1 MSDILSWVV
10 LAVGAALA
18 FVSFSRR
25 GESKPVPMSL
35 LALSVGLCV
44 VAAAAKLKG
53 IEMVFPKVGEILPII
68 PFVGGVALALA
79 SGLLFLDDKEGEM
92 PFIAGAAALASFVAF
107 FMKGMDLALAS
118 AAAWS
123 FLLGAAVVFAGLR
136 FVGLGKSAPVFL
148 ASGAAVAAMVGLG
161 IKANNID
168 AVSTPLA
175 LVLAGVVAAVVAGGI
190 CLARKTKE
198 DPIGV
203 VGGLVV
209 LLIGV
214 VLVAKMVAANDKLIF
229 AAGAAILAAAAGIW
243 AISKSE
249 NQGSRKAAMSILWL
263 GIATVAF
270 SQVQG
275 IGLAGASICGILA
288 LSLAGRTDLVPTM
301 SPILML
307 AGYRLFRENYADL
320 NQAFDIGQHYG
331 LMGVIGA
338 VLIGMY
344 FVNWMRGRKA
354 ETALQTVGFVLSGL
368 LICLVIIAGGLYLGS
383 KGATGLMAGLALLAP
398 ISFYLA
404 NCGTG
409 ALNLSLAGTTVLS
422 LTYKGLT
429 QYFDLERGSKQIVLI
444 VCAVIGLVMFGVIW
458 ALERNNK
465 NSETSNV

>member
-35 LALSVGLCV
+35 LALSVGLSV
-44 VAAAAKLKG
+44 IAAAAKLKG

-68 PFVGGVALALA
+68 PFVGGAALALA
-79 SGLLFLDDKEGEM
+79 SGLFFQNDKEGDT
-92 PFIAGAAALASFVAF
+92 PFIAGAAALAAFVAF

-118 AAAWS
+118 SAAWS
-123 FLLGAAVVFAGLR
+123 FLLGAGVVFAGLR
-136 FVGLGKSAPVFL
+136 FVGLSNSAPIFL
-148 ASGAAVAAMVGLG
+148 SSGAAVAAMVGLG
-161 IKANNID
+161 IKLNNID
-168 AVSTPLA
+168 AVSTPLS

-190 CLARKTKE
+190 KMARKNSE
-198 DPIGV
+198 DVFGM

-209 LLIGV
+209 LLIGI
-214 VLVAKMVAANDKLIF
+214 VLVAKTTANNDKLVIG
-229 AAGAAILAAAAGIW
+229 AGAALLAAAAGAW
-243 AISKSE
+243 AISKTE
-249 NQGSRKAAMSILWL
+249 GNGSRKAALAILWL
-263 GIATVAF
+263 GIATVGY
-270 SQVQG
+270 S
-275 IGLAGASICGILA
+275 
-288 LSLAGRTDLVPTM
+288 SLAGLGIAAASVAGVLSFAAMGRRDLIPTM

-307 AGYRLFRENYADL
+307 AGYRLFRENYSEL
-320 NQAFDIGQHYG
+320 NRAFDIGQHYG

-344 FVNWMRGRKA
+344 FLNWIRGRKA

-368 LICLVIIAGGLYLGS
+368 LICMVIIAGGLYLGA

-398 ISFYLA
+398 ISFYLS

-429 QYFDLERGSKQIVLI
+429 QYFDLERGNKQMVLI
-444 VCAVIGLVMFGVIW
+444 VCAVVGLAMYGIIW

-465 NSETSNV
+465 NSETANV